1 MNKQDKYSY
10 WLDAAEYDIVTAESM
25 LNSGRYLYV
34 VFMCQQALEKLAKG
48 LYIYFVG
55 DEAPRVHSISYI
67 LTEVT
72 DRLNIRVDEDIFTL
86 LDKLSAYYLQG
97 RYPTY
102 KEKISKL
109 VNKKEAMEILEK
121 SREVFVWM
129 QTLKKLK
136 E

>member
-1 MNKQDKYSY
+1 
-10 WLDAAEYDIVTAESM
+10 
-25 LNSGRYLYV
+25 
-34 VFMCQQALEKLAKG
+34 MCQQALEKLAKG

-55 DEAPRVHSISYI
+55 DEAPRVHIISYI

-102 KEKISKL
+102 KEKYLSWLIKRKL
-109 VNKKEAMEILEK
+109 WK
-121 SREVFVWM
+121 F
-129 QTLKKLK
+129 
-136 E
+136 